1 MLTATLGRF
10 CDLGIRGLSTLRIG
24 FVRTLKS
31 ASSPYR
37 GTNEKGGYRR
47 AGIRI
52 PDGGYPA
59 ADFRDVTANFVIL
72 HIRVVTEIH
81 HPDCGFP
88 RQESDLCWQRNV
100 CPPLSLSQP
109 PLLQSTDLG
118 PYLWSGLLSV
128 CAHSFSECRATDFD
142 NKSVKFDA
150 EFAHFQL
157 ISIAIYTFEY

>member
-88 RQESDLCWQRNV
+88 PE
-100 CPPLSLSQP
+100 P
-109 PLLQSTDLG
+109 TI
-118 PYLWSGLLSV
+118 SV
-128 CAHSFSECRATDFD
+128 CDSVLFIMDEQ
-142 NKSVKFDA
+142 KESVKRDIFIYC
-150 EFAHFQL
+150 
-157 ISIAIYTFEY
+157 ISILTVCISS